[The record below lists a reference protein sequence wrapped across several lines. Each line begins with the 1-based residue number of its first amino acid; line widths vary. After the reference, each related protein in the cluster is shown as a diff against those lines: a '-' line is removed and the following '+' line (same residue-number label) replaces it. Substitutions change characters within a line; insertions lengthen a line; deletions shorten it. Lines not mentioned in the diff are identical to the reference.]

1 MTSSRPSAATDQPP
15 EHADPDEGHV
25 SRRVF
30 LKVSGATV
38 ASAGIAPISAQLVGA
53 QGATPPATPAPEATP
68 VGTRQVA
75 PTTAITFFNPVEA
88 ATVEALTARIL
99 PGTPDDPGAR
109 EAGVVYYID
118 RVLAGANQGY
128 SVKTYTQGPFLV
140 VSEAETPV
148 ERTSRTDIYRVVET
162 AGGDIVSRYGYQS
175 VLTPQEIYR
184 RGLASVEA
192 FAQSSAGK
200 SFLDLDEGEID
211 TLLEAMDADE
221 ATDFDAPSGK
231 AFFTK
236 LRNDT
241 IEGMFSDPLYG
252 GNRDMVGWKLIGYP
266 GARGYY
272 TAQELQD
279 SSFSAEPQS
288 LADMANMSSSDMASH
303 GH

>member
-1 MTSSRPSAATDQPP
+1 MIPSRPLASESAASHDDGQ
-15 EHADPDEGHV
+15 V
-25 SRRVF
+25 SRRAF
-30 LKVSGATV
+30 LKVSGAAV
-38 ASAGIAPISAQLVGA
+38 ASTGVAPLSAQVVGA
-53 QGATPPATPAPEATP
+53 QEATPPATPAPEATP
-68 VGTRQVA
+68 VGTGRVG

-88 ATVEALTARIL
+88 AMVEALTARIL

-118 RVLAGANQGY
+118 RVLSGPNQGY

-148 ERTSRTDIYRVVET
+148 ERTSRTDIYRIVET

-184 RGLASVEA
+184 RGLESVEA
-192 FAQSSAGK
+192 FAQSSTGK
-200 SFLDLDEGEID
+200 SFLDLGDDEVD
-211 TLLEAMDADE
+211 TILRAMDADE
-221 ATDFDAPSGK
+221 ATGFEAPSGK

-252 GNRDMVGWKLIGYP
+252 GNRDKVGWKLIGYP

-272 TAQELQD
+272 TAQEMQD
-279 SSFSAEPQS
+279 STFSAEPMS
-288 LADMANMSSSDMASH
+288 LADMAAGGMASH
-303 GH
+303 GG